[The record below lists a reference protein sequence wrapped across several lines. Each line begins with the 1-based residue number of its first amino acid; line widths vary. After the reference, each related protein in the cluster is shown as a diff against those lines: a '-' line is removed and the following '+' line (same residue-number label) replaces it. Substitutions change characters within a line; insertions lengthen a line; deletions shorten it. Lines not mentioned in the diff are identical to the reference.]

1 MHAAVT
7 SVATISS
14 MTISVP
20 FAPSTAARSVV
31 VCELEDTVNV
41 PPGTSLP
48 AGSVE
53 SNTIPARIRIGITT
67 TAVSP
72 ISVRALRR

>member
-1 MHAAVT
+1 MT

-14 MTISVP
+14 ITISVP
-20 FAPSTAARSVV
+20 FAPSTAARSVTG
-31 VCELEDTVNV
+31 CELEDTVNV

-53 SNTIPARIRIGITT
+53 SSTIPASMRIGITT
-67 TAVSP
+67 TAVRP
-72 ISVRALRR
+72 ISVRALRM